1 MTILD
6 VMRNG
11 TPEEIAKMLDAQISD
26 VQDMLCCDVC
36 DHDDDP
42 DWQCYDCWRNW
53 LNNEVDDEEN

>member
-6 VMRNG
+6 VMRTG

-36 DHDDDP
+36 DHDKERI
-42 DWQCYDCWRNW
+42 YER
-53 LNNEVDDEEN
+53 